1 MAELTPMMLQ
11 YRGLKEQHPDEVL
24 FFRLG
29 DFYEMFDTDAVEVS
43 RLLNLTLTHRAGQPM
58 CGIPFH
64 ASKIYIARLLRLG
77 KKIAI
82 CEQVSMP
89 QNARTLA
96 ERKVVEIITPGT
108 AVEEEY
114 LEQTSHNYLAS
125 LSCSRGKAGF
135 AFIDISTGV
144 FSATSWN
151 LSDMAQ
157 EFSKELGRC
166 SPREMVLPL
175 SLKEQ
180 KVVQEVLAS
189 HPAISISYYPD
200 WHFAADLAYKR
211 LTEQFRTANLRS
223 FSLTETSPEVPPAGF
238 LLDYLSK
245 NFNSNLPHIS
255 GIQLYKDS
263 DFVVIDDFSRRNL
276 ELVANLRDGTVH
288 STLLET
294 LNFGVTAMGKRLIR
308 SWLLSPLRDYSK
320 IMARQN
326 LVTELVAQRSLLKE
340 VREGLSSI
348 LDLERLTGRVAMDRA
363 HGKNLQALKASLYAW
378 LHVHKLI
385 QHLNCT
391 GTDITDAKRV
401 ADLIHASIVDDPAIV
416 LTEGNLIKSG
426 WSQELDHLK
435 SVRDNFGQ
443 ILDEYV
449 EEERRNSGISNL
461 KVRYNRVSGYYIEVS
476 IGKIDTV
483 PAHFI
488 LRRSMVNGNR
498 YTTARLQELEQELN
512 SADTGIMEL
521 ERSLF
526 LEVRDKVKAFTG
538 YLFQV
543 AKEIA
548 YTDCIASLAQAAVTN
563 QWGPP
568 EISEEG
574 PLEIVAGRHPVV
586 EQHLPSGEFVPNDGY
601 FSQDKY
607 FALITGP
614 NMAGK
619 STYLRQTA
627 LITLLAQTGSF
638 VPARSARI
646 PLVDKIFCRV
656 GASDNLARGE
666 STFLVE
672 MTETAH
678 ILRSATEKSLVI
690 MDEVGRGTSTEDGLS
705 IAWAV
710 SEYLLNNIRC
720 ITLFATHYHELTR
733 LVHPAL
739 LPLCLEVLEQEGE
752 ITFLK
757 KIKEGSVAN
766 SYGIHV
772 AQLAGVPQAV
782 IQRAEVLLQEITQK
796 VKGSLAIPES
806 IVEAVAPVESSVV
819 QESQKT
825 QPVFQSG
832 GFQSPGLFSDE
843 ELILDE
849 ILSTD
854 TDKLAP
860 IEALLR
866 IARWKKAL
874 SGK

>member
-1 MAELTPMMLQ
+1 
-11 YRGLKEQHPDEVL
+11 
-24 FFRLG
+24 
-29 DFYEMFDTDAVEVS
+29 
-43 RLLNLTLTHRAGQPM
+43 
-58 CGIPFH
+58 
-64 ASKIYIARLLRLG
+64 
-77 KKIAI
+77 
-82 CEQVSMP
+82 
-89 QNARTLA
+89 
-96 ERKVVEIITPGT
+96 
-108 AVEEEY
+108 
-114 LEQTSHNYLAS
+114 
-125 LSCSRGKAGF
+125 
-135 AFIDISTGV
+135 
-144 FSATSWN
+144 
-151 LSDMAQ
+151 
-157 EFSKELGRC
+157 
-166 SPREMVLPL
+166 
-175 SLKEQ
+175 
-180 KVVQEVLAS
+180 
-189 HPAISISYYPD
+189 
-200 WHFAADLAYKR
+200 
-211 LTEQFRTANLRS
+211 
-223 FSLTETSPEVPPAGF
+223 
-238 LLDYLSK
+238 
-245 NFNSNLPHIS
+245 
-255 GIQLYKDS
+255 
-263 DFVVIDDFSRRNL
+263 
-276 ELVANLRDGTVH
+276 
-288 STLLET
+288 
-294 LNFGVTAMGKRLIR
+294 
-308 SWLLSPLRDYSK
+308 
-320 IMARQN
+320 
-326 LVTELVAQRSLLKE
+326 
-340 VREGLSSI
+340 
-348 LDLERLTGRVAMDRA
+348 
-363 HGKNLQALKASLYAW
+363 
-378 LHVHKLI
+378 
-385 QHLNCT
+385 
-391 GTDITDAKRV
+391 
-401 ADLIHASIVDDPAIV
+401 
-416 LTEGNLIKSG
+416 
-426 WSQELDHLK
+426 
-435 SVRDNFGQ
+435 
-443 ILDEYV
+443 
-449 EEERRNSGISNL
+449 
-461 KVRYNRVSGYYIEVS
+461 
-476 IGKIDTV
+476 
-483 PAHFI
+483 
-488 LRRSMVNGNR
+488 
-498 YTTARLQELEQELN
+498 
-512 SADTGIMEL
+512 
-521 ERSLF
+521 
-526 LEVRDKVKAFTG
+526 
-538 YLFQV
+538 LFQV

-563 QWGPP
+563 QWVPP

-772 AQLAGVPQAV
+772 AQLAGVPQEV
-782 IQRAEVLLQEITQK
+782 IHRAEVLLQEITQK
-796 VKGSLAIPES
+796 VKGSTVIPDS
-806 IVEAVAPVESSVV
+806 VVEAVAPVESPVV
-819 QESQKT
+819 LESQKN
-825 QPVFQSG
+825 QSE
-832 GFQSPGLFSDE
+832 FQSPGLFSDE

-854 TDKLAP
+854 TDNLAP